1 MKEESTKHRIRIGL
15 QLNELREK
23 QGLTYR
29 QLAELTGLSFSNIS
43 KIEKG
48 KYSVGLDVLSKLADA
63 LDADVVIKKR

>member
-1 MKEESTKHRIRIGL
+1 MKEESTEHRIRIGL

-48 KYSVGLDVLSKLADA
+48 KYSVGLDVLQKIADA
-63 LDADVVIKKR
+63 LDADVTIMKR